1 MNVSSKELMNQVMEE
16 LKGVVRR
23 EIDSIN
29 ARGDV
34 KAWCREHA
42 VDHMTLDLYESSI
55 DDIMK
60 NYITTFAHKTV
71 NRDNGIL
78 ITQATKTA
86 IFRAI
91 REAVTVA
98 LDEMGYENC
107 KEVNN
112 VSK

>member
-1 MNVSSKELMNQVMEE
+1 MNISSKELMNQVMEE

-42 VDHMTLDLYESSI
+42 VDHITLDLYESSI
-55 DDIMK
+55 DNIMNMK
-60 NYITTFAHKTV
+60 DCVTTFV
-71 NRDNGIL
+71 EEPVSRDDEIL

-98 LDEMGYENC
+98 LDEM
-107 KEVNN
+107 
-112 VSK
+112 

>member
-55 DDIMK
+55 DNIMK
-60 NYITTFAHKTV
+60 DCVTTFV
-71 NRDNGIL
+71 QEPVSRDDEIL

-98 LDEMGYENC
+98 LDEM
-107 KEVNN
+107 
-112 VSK
+112 

>member
-1 MNVSSKELMNQVMEE
+1 MNVSSKELINQVMEE
-16 LKGVVRR
+16 LKGVVHR

-42 VDHMTLDLYESSI
+42 VDHITLDFYESSI
-55 DDIMK
+55 DNIMK
-60 NYITTFAHKTV
+60 DCITTFV
-71 NRDNGIL
+71 QEPVSRNNEIL

-98 LDEMGYENC
+98 LDEMGYESNR
-107 KEVNN
+107 KKGN
-112 VSK
+112 

>member
-1 MNVSSKELMNQVMEE
+1 MNVSSKELFNQVMEE

-23 EIDSIN
+23 EVDSIN

-42 VDHMTLDLYESSI
+42 VDHITLDLYESSI
-55 DDIMK
+55 DNIMK
-60 NYITTFAHKTV
+60 DCTTTFVHEPV
-71 NRDNGIL
+71 SRNNEIL

-98 LDEMGYENC
+98 LDEM
-107 KEVNN
+107 
-112 VSK
+112 

>member
-1 MNVSSKELMNQVMEE
+1 MNVSSKELINQVMEE

-42 VDHMTLDLYESSI
+42 VDHITLDLYESSI
-55 DDIMK
+55 DNIMK
-60 NYITTFAHKTV
+60 DCTTMFVQKPV
-71 NRDNGIL
+71 SRDNEIL

-98 LDEMGYENC
+98 LDEMGYEGN
-107 KEVNN
+107 
-112 VSK
+112 

>member
-1 MNVSSKELMNQVMEE
+1 MNVSSKELINQVMEE
-16 LKGVVRR
+16 LKGVVHR

-42 VDHMTLDLYESSI
+42 VDHITLDLYESI
-55 DDIMK
+55 VDDIMK
-60 NYITTFAHKTV
+60 DYITTFV
-71 NRDNGIL
+71 QGPVSRDNKIL
-78 ITQATKTA
+78 ITQAAKTA

-98 LDEMGYENC
+98 LDEMGHEGN
-107 KEVNN
+107 
-112 VSK
+112 

>member
-1 MNVSSKELMNQVMEE
+1 MNVSSEELINQVMKE

-42 VDHMTLDLYESSI
+42 VDHTTLDLYESSI

-60 NYITTFAHKTV
+60 NYVTTFAHKTV
-71 NRDNGIL
+71 SRDDNGTL
-78 ITQATKTA
+78 VTQATKTA

-98 LDEMGYENC
+98 LDEMGYESVC
-107 KEVNN
+107 QVGK
-112 VSK
+112 

>member
-1 MNVSSKELMNQVMEE
+1 MNVSSKELINQVMEE
-16 LKGVVRR
+16 LKGVVRK
-23 EIDSIN
+23 EVDSIS

-34 KAWCREHA
+34 KAWCREHV
-42 VDHMTLDLYESSI
+42 VDHMTLDFYESNI

-60 NYITTFAHKTV
+60 NYVTTFAHGTV
-71 NRDNGIL
+71 SKEDNGIL

-98 LDEMGYENC
+98 LDEMGYE
-107 KEVNN
+107 
-112 VSK
+112 S

>member
-1 MNVSSKELMNQVMEE
+1 MNVSSKELINQVMEE

-23 EIDSIN
+23 EVDSIS
-29 ARGDV
+29 ARGDI

-42 VDHMTLDLYESSI
+42 VDHITLDLYESSI

-60 NYITTFAHKTV
+60 NYVTTFAHKTV
-71 NRDNGIL
+71 SRDGGIL
-78 ITQATKTA
+78 IAQATKTA

-98 LDEMGYENC
+98 LDEMGYESIRNC
-107 KEVNN
+107 
-112 VSK
+112 

>member
-1 MNVSSKELMNQVMEE
+1 MNVSSKELINQVMEE

-42 VDHMTLDLYESSI
+42 VDHITLDLYESII
-55 DDIMK
+55 DDIIK
-60 NYITTFAHKTV
+60 NYITTFVQESVSRNDK
-71 NRDNGIL
+71 IL
-78 ITQATKTA
+78 ITQAIKTA

-98 LDEMGYENC
+98 LDEMGYER
-107 KEVNN
+107 
-112 VSK
+112 

>member
-1 MNVSSKELMNQVMEE
+1 MNVSSKELINQVMEE

-23 EIDSIN
+23 EVDSIN

-42 VDHMTLDLYESSI
+42 VDHITLDFYESSI
-55 DDIMK
+55 DNIMK
-60 NYITTFAHKTV
+60 NCVTTFV
-71 NRDNGIL
+71 QGSVSRDNEIL

-98 LDEMGYENC
+98 LDEMGYEGN
-107 KEVNN
+107 
-112 VSK
+112 

>member
-1 MNVSSKELMNQVMEE
+1 MNVSSKE

-23 EIDSIN
+23 EIDSIS

-60 NYITTFAHKTV
+60 NYVTTFAHKTV
-71 NRDNGIL
+71 NRDSGVL

-98 LDEMGYENC
+98 LDEMGYESNR
-107 KEVNN
+107 KEGN
-112 VSK
+112 

>member
-1 MNVSSKELMNQVMEE
+1 MNVSSKELVNQVMQE

-42 VDHMTLDLYESSI
+42 VDHMALDLYESI
-55 DDIMK
+55 VDDIMK
-60 NYITTFAHKTV
+60 NYVRTFV
-71 NRDNGIL
+71 QGSVSRNDEIL
-78 ITQATKTA
+78 ITQAIKTA
-86 IFRAI
+86 IFRAT

-98 LDEMGYENC
+98 LDEMGYESNR
-107 KEVNN
+107 KEGN
-112 VSK
+112 

>member
-1 MNVSSKELMNQVMEE
+1 MNVSSKELINQVMEE
-16 LKGVVRR
+16 LKGVVHR

-34 KAWCREHA
+34 KAWCLEHA
-42 VDHMTLDLYESSI
+42 VDHITLDFYESSI
-55 DDIMK
+55 DNIMK
-60 NYITTFAHKTV
+60 DCITTFV
-71 NRDNGIL
+71 QEPVSRNNEIL

-98 LDEMGYENC
+98 LDEMGYESNR
-107 KEVNN
+107 KKGN
-112 VSK
+112 